1 MNRRSLAWAIVLLW
15 VGTFGW
21 LLQRQFSQAPSRLM
35 TEAALRI
42 PPGAAYFG
50 LELGNTYVGFLST
63 KVDTLP
69 DTLLVQSLL
78 ILDVPTPDGPKRIE
92 TRTSAVFS
100 RTLELR
106 TFEAAAR
113 GYEGEFAI
121 AGEISGDTILNLE
134 IESLQT
140 TFSAHVQ
147 LHGPVV
153 LPSVLPVYLAF
164 RAKPVVGD
172 TLNIDVFD
180 PLSLRLRNVNVSVI
194 AESTLII
201 PDSATYD
208 STATRWVPAR
218 WDTLQ
223 AWKITQSDADGTT
236 PEFTSWIDELG
247 QLVRSNYP
255 TGVSINRTAFEIAFN
270 RFQKHATSDNEP
282 SAYTQGSPIRRTP
295 LAAGVRPGSNTH
307 LLRAV
312 VNRPHLTQL
321 ILNSATQSLDGDTL
335 TVRMV
340 HDSALAARYGLPAQL
355 PEFSQHLQPEPLIQ
369 SEDVRVQS
377 QARQIV
383 ANLSRR
389 RRRNPVRVARLL
401 VQWVSEQVQPSSAP
415 TAAPSALETLQ
426 TRLGDSNEHAVLF
439 VALARASGIPARTA
453 AGLVYLGGDFYYHA
467 WAEIFLNGWVPV
479 DPTFGQFPADA
490 AHIQLSRGGLAR
502 QVESMMSIGHLQLHL
517 LRADSD
523 K

>member
-1 MNRRSLAWAIVLLW
+1 
-15 VGTFGW
+15 
-21 LLQRQFSQAPSRLM
+21 M

-50 LELGNTYVGFLST
+50 LELGNTQVGFLST

-78 ILDVPTPDGPKRIE
+78 ILDVPTPDGPQRIE
-92 TRTSAVFS
+92 TRTSAVLS

-106 TFEAAAR
+106 SFEAAAR
-113 GYEGEFAI
+113 GYEGEFAT

-134 IESLQT
+134 IESLQKT
-140 TFSAHVQ
+140 LSAHVP
-147 LHGPVV
+147 LDGPVV

-164 RAKPVVGD
+164 RTKPVVGN

-180 PLSLRLRNVNVSVI
+180 PLLLSLRNVNASVM

-208 STATRWVPAR
+208 STTTRWMPAR

-223 AWKITQSDADGTT
+223 AWKITLSDADGTT

-247 QLVRSNYP
+247 QLVRSTYP
-255 TGVSINRTAFEIAFN
+255 TGVTIDRTAFEIAFN
-270 RFQKHATSDNEP
+270 RFQKQMTSDDKP
-282 SAYTQGSPIRRTP
+282 SAYSQSSPIRRTP
-295 LAAGVRPGSNTH
+295 LAAGVRPASNTR
-307 LLRAV
+307 LLRALV
-312 VNRPHLTQL
+312 SRPRLTQL
-321 ILNSATQSLDGDTL
+321 ILGSSTQTLDGDTL

-340 HDSALAARYGLPAQL
+340 HDSSLAARYGLPAQL
-355 PEFSQHLQPEPLIQ
+355 PVLVPYLKPEPLIQ

-383 ANLSRR
+383 ASLSRR
-389 RRRNPVRVARLL
+389 RRRNPLRVARLL
-401 VQWVSEQVQPSSAP
+401 NQWVSEEIKPG
-415 TAAPSALETLQ
+415 TAAAAPNALETLQ
-426 TRLGDSNEHAVLF
+426 NGFGDSNEHAVLL
-439 VALARASGIPARTA
+439 VALARALGIPAKTV
-453 AGLVYLGGDFYYHA
+453 AGLIYVGGDFHYHA

-490 AHIQLSRGGLAR
+490 AHIRLSRGGLAR
-502 QVESMMSIGHLQLHL
+502 QVEMMTSIGHLQLHL
-517 LRADSD
+517 LRADSA